1 MCEQKIYGLL
11 TKFRKN
17 AAGLPRRSVSVRA
30 VHHLY
35 RDKEDNSEGQV
46 QEEIPP

>member
-1 MCEQKIYGLL
+1 MCDQNIYGLL
-11 TKFRKN
+11 TKFRKS

-35 RDKEDNSEGQV
+35 SDKEETNEDQG